1 MGPKRTAKRGKRPAS
16 DDAAEEEEEVPKPS
30 TKKTKKEP
38 KSEEEKTNIGDK
50 KELDKMYQAMKY
62 QAKKGNNHPLEKYNN
77 LTTKAEKQDFYNK
90 YLKDKKFERFDIEEK
105 NKAEKIQEEKGQ
117 EGWMSKFQVADHE
130 KMAWDH
136 PLMESKL
143 ASLPSRKHPIQE
155 WADKGEM
162 EYYYSSNIVT
172 SRSDKSS
179 HSTEIIAHGTANKAT
194 CDSMMQSQMATPP
207 PNKAIEDGQGAAD
220 DGKDQKAITEQEA
233 DEKHQQMMEE
243 WSGLKAKLQKATKA
257 MGELSNEATTVQ
269 GALQGKPHFTGLI
282 EEIMKQYNVFEPKK
296 VEALQVL
303 GMMNSITEAT
313 QMNKF
318 MNKAK
323 TTWEDSQCHILGFKL
338 GAFKEAKM
346 LVKST

>member
-1 MGPKRTAKRGKRPAS
+1 
-16 DDAAEEEEEVPKPS
+16 
-30 TKKTKKEP
+30 
-38 KSEEEKTNIGDK
+38 
-50 KELDKMYQAMKY
+50 
-62 QAKKGNNHPLEKYNN
+62 
-77 LTTKAEKQDFYNK
+77 
-90 YLKDKKFERFDIEEK
+90 
-105 NKAEKIQEEKGQ
+105 
-117 EGWMSKFQVADHE
+117 
-130 KMAWDH
+130 MAWDH

-162 EYYYSSNIVT
+162 EYYYTSNILT
-172 SRSDKSS
+172 SRTDKSS

-207 PNKAIEDGQGAAD
+207 PNKAIEDGQGATD

-269 GALQGKPHFTGLI
+269 GALQGKAHLTGLI
-282 EEIMKQYNVFEPKK
+282 EEMMKQYNAFERNK
-296 VEALQVL
+296 VEAFQVL
-303 GMMNSITEAT
+303 GMMNSITEPAE
-313 QMNKF
+313 MCKH
-318 MNKAK
+318 MDKVK
-323 TTWEDSQCHILGFKL
+323 TILEENQCHILGFNL